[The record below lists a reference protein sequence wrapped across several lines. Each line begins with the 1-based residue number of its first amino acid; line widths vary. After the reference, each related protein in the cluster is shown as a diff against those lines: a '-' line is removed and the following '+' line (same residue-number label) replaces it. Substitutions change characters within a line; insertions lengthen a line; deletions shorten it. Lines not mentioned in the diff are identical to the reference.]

1 MREFDVIVIGAGQ
14 AGIEAALASAR
25 MGRSTACVTLN
36 LDRIGHLPCNCSI
49 GGPAKGHLA
58 REVDAL
64 GGQMGVT
71 TDHTLTHIRRV
82 GTGKGPAVQ
91 TFRAH
96 VCKQAYPAMM
106 RRVLESEPNLT
117 LIEDTVETVL
127 EREGRVCGVRTG
139 NGDLFSRAVVLTA
152 GTFLNGLCHEGKKK
166 TVAARHGDPSVSHL
180 AAFLKDLGA
189 NLRRFKTGTTPR
201 VQLSSLDISTA
212 EVLECEKEAGAV
224 SFLHSVHR
232 AERPLLDCWKT
243 HTTEATHE
251 ILRERLHESAM
262 FSGDI
267 EGTGPRYCPSVED
280 KVVRFADK
288 DSHPIFLE
296 VEEWDGESVYVQGFS
311 TSLPAETQLLALK
324 TIPCLENVKML
335 RPGYAVEYDMA
346 DPTQL
351 RPTLMSKWLPGFFM
365 AGQVNGTSG
374 YEEAAAQGIV
384 AGINAALFATGEP
397 EVVFGRENSFIG
409 VMLDDLVTKGVDD
422 PYRMLTARAEHRLLL
437 RHDNADRRLTPIAIE
452 LGLCAKDRRAR
463 FEDKME
469 RISSGREWLEQRFV
483 GPEHEQALL
492 ELDYTPVKTK
502 TSLFDLMR
510 RPEVSL
516 KDVERLSE
524 SLWAEA
530 LPDLGSPE
538 GVLASEVRSQWELAA
553 KYHGYLALEEK
564 AAEKVRRL
572 DGFKIP
578 EAFDYQTLTGLSF
591 ESREKLSRARPTT
604 VGQASR
610 VSGVRPTDIALL
622 IGHLRR

>member
-36 LDRIGHLPCNCSI
+36 LSRIGHLPCNCSI

-117 LIEDTVETVL
+117 LIEETVDTVL
-127 EREGRVCGVRTG
+127 DREGRVCGVRTG
-139 NGDLFSRAVVLTA
+139 NGDLLGRAVVLTA

-180 AAFLKDLGA
+180 AVFLNGLGV

-201 VQLSSLDISTA
+201 VKLTSLDVSTT
-212 EVLECEKEAGAV
+212 EVLESEQEAGAV

-232 AERPLLDCWKT
+232 ADRPLLDCWKT

-251 ILRERLHESAM
+251 ILREHLHESAM

-288 DSHPIFLE
+288 NSHPIFLE
-296 VEEWDGESVYVQGFS
+296 VEEWDGETVYVQGFS
-311 TSLPAETQLLALK
+311 TSLPAEIQLEALQ
-324 TIPCLENVKML
+324 TIPSLKRVEML

-351 RPTLMSKWLPGFFM
+351 RPSLMSKLLPGFFL

-384 AGINAALFATGEP
+384 AGINAALYATGEP

-452 LGLCAKDRRAR
+452 LGLCAEDRKVR

-469 RISSGREWLEQRFV
+469 RIAAGREWLEQRSV
-483 GPEHEQALL
+483 GPEHEQTIL

-502 TSLFDLMR
+502 TNLFELMR
-510 RPEVSL
+510 RPELSL
-516 KDVERLSE
+516 KDVERLAE
-524 SLWAEA
+524 SLWGDA
-530 LPDLGSPE
+530 LPGSGESE
-538 GVLASEVRSQWELAA
+538 GVPASEVRAQWELAA

-578 EAFDYQTLTGLSF
+578 ESFDYQTLTGLSF
-591 ESREKLSRARPTT
+591 ESREKLSKARPTT